1 MNEKEIKEWIREANK
16 RGVDRSKIEAE
27 LKKHGYDS
35 SLINKTLNQNTKTVF
50 FTLITLGI
58 LALLI
63 GGYFL
68 VLKPLVFT
76 DDTIRAAQ
84 LLKETELDENITLYQ
99 KALANNP
106 DPETSYTLN
115 RDIGSAYYGKEDYD
129 KAIPYYTRA
138 IELRPDISYIAT
150 KHMGI
155 IYFRKNDYN
164 NSLGY
169 LYWAL
174 EITNNPEVEPLG
186 LEELY
191 FYLGVSHAQL
201 KEYEQAAKYYRKIIE
216 MPEDQISPYYLGLSY
231 FRLGMY
237 DKAEFYLSNLDE
249 FFKEHPAQAKKDT
262 VERALKIIQ
271 EKKSSNTQEGI

>member
-1 MNEKEIKEWIREANK
+1 MDEKKIKDWIGEANK
-16 RGVDRSKIEAE
+16 RGVDRPKIEAE
-27 LKKHGYDS
+27 LKKQGYDS
-35 SLINKTLNQNTKTVF
+35 SLINKTLNPKIKITF
-50 FTLITLGI
+50 FALITLGI

-68 VLKPLVFT
+68 VLKPFVFT
-76 DDTIRAAQ
+76 NDMKQAEQFFNERKMDKAIG
-84 LLKETELDENITLYQ
+84 LYQ
-99 KALANNP
+99 KVLANNP
-106 DPETSYTLN
+106 DPETSYIAN
-115 RDIGSAYYGKEDYD
+115 RDVGTIYYGKEDYD
-129 KAIPYYTRA
+129 KAMLYYIKA
-138 IELRPDISYIAT
+138 IELRPDIAYMAT
-150 KHMGI
+150 RNLGI
-155 IYFRKNDYN
+155 IYYRKNDYN

-174 EITNNPEVEPLG
+174 NITSNPEVHPVG

-191 FYLGVSHAQL
+191 FYLGVSHARI
-201 KEYEQAAKYYRKIIE
+201 KEYNQAAKYYRKIIE

-249 FFKEHPAQAKKDT
+249 FFKEHPVQAKKDT